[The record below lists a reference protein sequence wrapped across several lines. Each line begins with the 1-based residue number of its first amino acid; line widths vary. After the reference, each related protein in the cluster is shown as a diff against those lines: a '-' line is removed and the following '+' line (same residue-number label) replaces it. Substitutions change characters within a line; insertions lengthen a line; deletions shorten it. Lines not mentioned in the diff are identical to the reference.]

1 MKQESIDKLK
11 QQMIKTYLKFGDEK
25 ALLIKGK
32 KLYTGKEIA
41 EEIQNET
48 EFGIHVINNMIQ
60 LAIDLVKRDKIN
72 FNPTAT
78 R

>member
-11 QQMIKTYLKFGDEK
+11 QQMIETYLKFGDEK

-72 FNPTAT
+72 FNTTAT